1 MAQNFRRL
9 MLKDVGTTAAD
20 LPDGSNFTHYS
31 TIIGINLANTTDN
44 QITADA
50 YISDGTNDHYIVE
63 KAVIPAGSALHI
75 GGKFV
80 VQSGDRCYFKSS
92 VASSLDVIMSYVQEI
107 ST

>member
-20 LPDGSNFTHYS
+20 APDGSNFAHYN
-31 TIIGINLANTTDN
+31 TIVGINLSNTTDN
-44 QITADA
+44 MILGDA
-50 YISDGTNDHYIVE
+50 YISDGTYDYYIV
-63 KAVIPAGSALHI
+63 KGVSIPAGSSVHI

-80 VQSGDRCYFKSS
+80 VASGDRCYFKSDTATS
-92 VASSLDVIMSYVQEI
+92 MDVMISYVQEI